1 MLIKRDLYLQK
12 LINRQNNGMI
22 KVITGLRRAGK
33 TYILFELF
41 YSYLKEQGIDD
52 SHIIK
57 IALDDRRNSKFLNP
71 DYICDYV
78 YNLVCD
84 DKIYYILLDEV
95 QLVPDFESV
104 LNSFLHTKNLD
115 VYVTGSNAKFLSK
128 DIITEFRGR
137 GDEVKVYPL
146 SFSEYLSA
154 TNKDKFTALNEY
166 MTYGGLPFVA
176 SLNSHEQI
184 VLYLTNLFT
193 ETYIKDIE
201 NRYSIK
207 NKQELKDIFN
217 ILASGIGSFTS
228 NTKLANTFKSIKNKT
243 ISDVTI
249 GKYIDYIQDS
259 FLIEGVAK
267 YDVKGKKYIN
277 SPKKYYFT
285 DLGLRNAM
293 LNFRQIE
300 PTHAMENI
308 IYNQLKIMGFS
319 VDIGNLQIVERQK
332 DKIVRKD
339 CEIDFVANLGSKRY
353 YIQSAYSMPTQ
364 EKMEQ
369 EQRSLKNI
377 PDSFK
382 KIIITQDCPSIH
394 YNEDGILIMSI
405 YDFLLNEESINF

>member
-1 MLIKRDLYLQK
+1 MLIKRDLYLQR

-71 DYICDYV
+71 DYLCDYV
-78 YNLVCD
+78 YNALSD
-84 DKIYYILLDEV
+84 DKMYYILLDEV

-154 TNKDKFTALNEY
+154 TQKDKFTALNEY
-166 MTYGGLPFVA
+166 MTYGGLPYVA

-184 VLYLTNLFT
+184 VSYLTNLFT

-228 NTKLANTFKSIKNKT
+228 NTKLANSFKSIKSKT

-249 GKYIDYIQDS
+249 GKYVDYIQDS

-308 IYNQLKIMGFS
+308 IYNQLKIRGFR

-332 DKIVRKD
+332 DKVVRKD

-377 PDSFK
+377 SDSFK

-405 YDFLLNEESINF
+405 YDFLLNEESIKF

>member
-1 MLIKRDLYLQK
+1 MLIKRDLYLQR

-71 DYICDYV
+71 DYLCDYV
-78 YNLVCD
+78 YNLVSD
-84 DKIYYILLDEV
+84 DKMYYILLDEV

-154 TNKDKFTALNEY
+154 TQKDKFTALNEY
-166 MTYGGLPFVA
+166 MTYGGLPYVA

-184 VLYLTNLFT
+184 VSYLTNLFT

-228 NTKLANTFKSIKNKT
+228 NTKLANSFKSIKSKT

-249 GKYIDYIQDS
+249 GKYVDYIQDS

-332 DKIVRKD
+332 DKVVRKD

-377 PDSFK
+377 SDSFK

-405 YDFLLNEESINF
+405 YDFLLNEESIKF